1 MRCVSYYVAQ
11 IICHTQTKAHMS
23 KPRVCD
29 VTTHSG
35 TFGRLHTSRHTYTH
49 TSLTPLLSHLQI
61 SVLASVLTYQSTA
74 WVYKLNLFEF
84 SSYFM
89 HNKERLLLGFRRSG
103 RWVLRTVLPFR
114 AWSSFICGV
123 IHLPTPT
130 SWITLL
136 ELVYEMLVERDS
148 RRIETERRDVCDP
161 QLSPP
166 LVIIPQVQIL
176 VWQG

>member
-1 MRCVSYYVAQ
+1 MCELLCSADHLPHPNKGAHVEAESVWYD
-11 IICHTQTKAHMS
+11 HTQRHIWSASHI
-23 KPRVCD
+23 P
-29 VTTHSG
+29 TH
-35 TFGRLHTSRHTYTH
+35 TH

-103 RWVLRTVLPFR
+103 RWVLRTALPFR

-136 ELVYEMLVERDS
+136 KLVYEMLVKRDS

-176 VWQG
+176 LWQG